1 MSKKTID
8 MYVSHTDLL
17 EKISNDEEVNFDEAL
32 FYFVGATSVE
42 NLISQYE
49 TARNAVAEDKPIS
62 GSLY

>member
-42 NLISQYE
+42 NLISQFQV
-49 TARNAVAEDKPIS
+49 N
-62 GSLY
+62 